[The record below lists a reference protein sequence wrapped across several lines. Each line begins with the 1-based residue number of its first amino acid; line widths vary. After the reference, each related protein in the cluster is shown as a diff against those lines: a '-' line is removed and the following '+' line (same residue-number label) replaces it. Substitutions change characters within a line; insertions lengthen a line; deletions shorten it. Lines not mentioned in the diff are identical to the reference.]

1 MCLYGLPQMTSNA
14 DALILKLQFGGIDNH
29 FKIQTHM
36 EMLFLYSPLPLP
48 EQRIITELCQV
59 IKMLNI
65 LTNIPNSA
73 TQ

>member
-1 MCLYGLPQMTSNA
+1 MASNV
-14 DALILKLQFGGIDNH
+14 DALILKLQFGDIGNH
-29 FKIQTHM
+29 LNIQTHT
-36 EMLFLYSPLPLP
+36 EMLSLYSPLPPP